1 MHPTNRRS
9 DGAEHEALALRYLLE
24 RGYRLVKQ
32 NFRFGRSGEI
42 DLVMADGDVFV
53 FVEVK
58 CRRTHSHG
66 TPEDAV
72 TPAKRRRIRRIAEGF
87 FYVMQIPAY
96 EARFDMIAID
106 YVTGTSDH
114 PEIRHH
120 INAF

>member
-9 DGAEHEALALRYLLE
+9 DGAEHEELALRYLLDL
-24 RGYRLVKQ
+24 GYRLVKR
-32 NFRFGRSGEI
+32 NFHFGRSGEI
-42 DLVMADGDVFV
+42 DLVMSDGGVYV

-58 CRRTHSHG
+58 CRRSHSHG
-66 TPEDAV
+66 MPEDAV

-87 FYVMQIPAY
+87 FHVMQLSAY

-106 YVTGTSDH
+106 YATGSGGR